1 MSQTNR
7 INEMDGAVA
16 DKGAAAG
23 RQPAGGALD
32 RYFMISERGSNVR
45 QEVLA
50 GLTTFLAMVYS
61 VIVVPSMLGKAG
73 FPPAPCSWPPVW
85 WRALVR
91 C

>member
-32 RYFMISERGSNVR
+32 RYFMISERGR
-45 QEVLA
+45 DRK
-50 GLTTFLAMVYS
+50 S
-61 VIVVPSMLGKAG
+61 VV
-73 FPPAPCSWPPVW
+73 
-85 WRALVR
+85 
-91 C
+91 